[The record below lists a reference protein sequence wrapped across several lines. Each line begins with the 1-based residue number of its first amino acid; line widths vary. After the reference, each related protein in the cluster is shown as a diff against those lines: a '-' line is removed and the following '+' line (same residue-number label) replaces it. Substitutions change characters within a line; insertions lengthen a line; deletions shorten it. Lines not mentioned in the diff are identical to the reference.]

1 MSTRLQH
8 RGIVERIEGD
18 KVVVIVEQQSAC
30 AACHAKGLCSEK
42 GAKREIIVKS
52 AYASQF
58 SVGERVRVA
67 LLSNTMGF
75 SSIIYGYIL
84 PLVVLLAALGIAKG
98 IGLNDGIAA
107 VAAISAVAVYYVG
120 LYALRHKIEKK
131 IEFTIIKE

>member
-18 KVVVIVEQQSAC
+18 KVIVIVEQQSAC

-42 GAKREIIVKS
+42 GTKREIIVKS
-52 AYASQF
+52 PYASQF

-84 PLVVLLAALGIAKG
+84 PLVVLLAALSIVKG

-107 VAAISAVAVYYVG
+107 VAAIAAVAVYYVG